1 MSGRFLNQ
9 SRRLQ
14 RKSYKG
20 RYLLHPPFLLSW
32 KWIFLQDIQWWRKF
46 VGTWRYTP
54 FTTKSPRTRGRKEL
68 IIFSFH
74 LHVPYLPI
82 GLTCCHLGHLRW
94 LGFERSRRCSN
105 NTCESLWRA
114 DCEGCLSLGRPTSRC
129 LERSGF
135 CVLTQVDTGLFG
147 TLGTRLQ
154 KGE

>member
-20 RYLLHPPFLLSW
+20 RYLLHPPLKVNFSS
-32 KWIFLQDIQWWRKF
+32 
-46 VGTWRYTP
+46 RYSMVKEIRWNLEKTP

-154 KGE
+154 KGQ